1 MKLESAKETFHIRLP
16 ADFTPQASYGVVVF
30 ISGPQ
35 SKMGCPATW
44 IPVLDEYK
52 LIYVAPQNA
61 GNKESLGLRD
71 ARALTS
77 ALLIKK
83 YYLIDPKRIYVAGY
97 SGGARVAGMTGF
109 KHPETWRGTIQSCG
123 ADFYKPVPRV
133 AVTDE
138 EFKKSADYGGIPDA
152 KPASTSPRSKPPTIP
167 ALRPARSVWRAFL
180 SKNITELAA
189 QSPDLSAATTAE
201 RLRTGTPVDAYLTR
215 CCPGVL
221 PVYFRKT

>member
-44 IPVLDEYK
+44 IPVPDEYK

-152 KPASTSPRSKPPTIP
+152 KPASTSPRSKPPALP
-167 ALRPARSVWRAFL
+167 ALRPARFVWRAFL
-180 SKNITELAA
+180 LGGLQVRQIKLHCDKKHERMTPS
-189 QSPDLSAATTAE
+189 SP
-201 RLRTGTPVDAYLTR
+201 
-215 CCPGVL
+215 
-221 PVYFRKT
+221 